1 MFESPLE
8 NLPDELILNILGYVK
23 IQDLI
28 NCGQTSKRIRFITH
42 DETLWQRVDGGFQLD
57 FVSITRVINHMT
69 CYNSSA
75 LIGGKFILKKSFT
88 RFALQSECCN
98 FNQ

>member
-28 NCGQTSKRIRFITH
+28 NCGQTSKRIRSITH

-57 FVSITRVINHMT
+57 FLSISRVIIQMLSLVENL
-69 CYNSSA
+69 S
-75 LIGGKFILKKSFT
+75 LKKILYMICS
-88 RFALQSECCN
+88 QV
-98 FNQ
+98 